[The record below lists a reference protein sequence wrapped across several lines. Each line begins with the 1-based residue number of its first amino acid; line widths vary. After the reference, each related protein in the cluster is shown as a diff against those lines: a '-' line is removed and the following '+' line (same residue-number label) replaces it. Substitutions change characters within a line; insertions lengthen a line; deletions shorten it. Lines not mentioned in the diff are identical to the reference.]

1 MKSILENLRRLSLLA
16 FAVIAVFISYTLFP
30 AYASAT
36 IYVENLSFDVQQ
48 EDLRQVFSAYG
59 EVKRINLPTDRET
72 GRSRGSAYVEL
83 FAEVEED
90 AAIEALNGS
99 EWLGRDIKVS
109 KGKPRSERDSGGS
122 RGSSRG
128 SDSSSRRNNL

>member
-83 FAEVEED
+83 FAEGEEQE
-90 AAIEALNGS
+90 AIDSLDGAD
-99 EWLGRDIKVS
+99 WLGRNIKVS
-109 KGKPRSERDSGGS
+109 KAKPRTERDSGG
-122 RGSSRG
+122 RRG
-128 SDSSSRRNNL
+128 SDSGRRRS